1 MRMLIQLII
10 TGLALGGVYSL
21 ISMGYSLIYKASGL
35 MTFAQGDILTV
46 GAFLGLTFYRF
57 LKLPYIVA
65 LLLTMAVAFIIGFLL
80 EKGVIRKLLN
90 KNVNAIYIVLATI
103 AVSYIFQNGAQA
115 IWSSKVEYFPSVFS
129 TDSVAVLGVNV
140 QPESLLCI
148 GASMICMILLHF
160 FMTKTRIGTSMRAAA
175 MDSMAAESCGINVSL
190 NTGITWGYRGGDRGH
205 RRHLHRPHVRR
216 LCDPGLKAG
225 NQGFCRSSYGRLR
238 KHVRRH
244 GGRPSPGPSGN
255 PGGRLHLFGAS
266 ELVCVHHSDH
276 LPLREAY
283 GYLQR
288 AGNSGCII

>member
-1 MRMLIQLII
+1 MLIQLII

-190 NTGITWGYRGGDRGH
+190 NTGITWGIAAGIAAIGGIFIGPMYGVYVT
-205 RRHLHRPHVRR
+205 LGSKLGTKGFAGAVMGGYGNMYGAMVG
-216 LCDPGLKAG
+216 GLLLGLLETLVAG
-225 NQGFCRSSYGRLR
+225 YIS
-238 KHVRRH
+238 
-244 GGRPSPGPSGN
+244 
-255 PGGRLHLFGAS
+255 S
-266 ELVCVHHSDH
+266 ELRN
-276 LPLREAY
+276 LFAY
-283 GYLQR
+283 
-288 AGNSGCII
+288 IILIIFLFVKPTGIFNEQAIQDV

>member
-190 NTGITWGYRGGDRGH
+190 NTGITWGIA
-205 RRHLHRPHVRR
+205 
-216 LCDPGLKAG
+216 AG
-225 NQGFCRSSYGRLR
+225 S
-238 KHVRRH
+238 
-244 GGRPSPGPSGN
+244 RPSA
-255 PGGRLHLFGAS
+255 AS
-266 ELVCVHHSDH
+266 SSAPCT
-276 LPLREAY
+276 AFM
-283 GYLQR
+283 
-288 AGNSGCII
+288 

>member
-80 EKGVIRKLLN
+80 EKGVIRELLN

-190 NTGITWGYRGGDRGH
+190 NTGITWGIAAGIAAIGGIFIGPMYGVYVT
-205 RRHLHRPHVRR
+205 LGSKLGTKGFAGAVMGGYGNMYGAMVG
-216 LCDPGLKAG
+216 GLLLGLLETLVAG
-225 NQGFCRSSYGRLR
+225 YIS
-238 KHVRRH
+238 
-244 GGRPSPGPSGN
+244 
-255 PGGRLHLFGAS
+255 S
-266 ELVCVHHSDH
+266 ELRN
-276 LPLREAY
+276 LFAY
-283 GYLQR
+283 
-288 AGNSGCII
+288 IILIIFLFVKPTGIFNEQAIQDV